1 MALSPFEEVNLLFD
15 RAAERLG
22 VEPEYRRLLKNTY
35 RELRVQVPLRLDNG
49 RLEEFIGYRVQH
61 NGVRG
66 PYKGGIRYHP
76 SVDLDHVRALA
87 SLMTWKTALVNIP
100 FGGAKGGISCDPAKL
115 SARELQGLTR
125 SFARKIDLAL
135 GVYRDIPAPDVN
147 TNAQT
152 MAWIMDEYG
161 KKHGHAPAIVTGK
174 PLDLGGSKGREAATG
189 RGVVLTTGEAVR
201 DLLPGLARPTVAIQ
215 GFGNVGSHAARIF
228 AEEGGGTVT
237 AVADVGGGVLNRR
250 GLDVKALLAHAAGQR
265 TVAGFAGG
273 EAISNDDLLALD
285 VDVLIPA
292 ALEGVLHGGN
302 AGKVRAKLIV
312 EAANHPLTPE
322 ADDALERRGV
332 PVVPDILANAGGVVV
347 SYFEWVQNLQQL
359 SWQEAEVNERLAGI
373 LTGAWRET
381 RDRAKAVGVSLR
393 TAAFMIAIDRVWR
406 ATKLRGI

>member
-1 MALSPFEEVNLLFD
+1 
-15 RAAERLG
+15 
-22 VEPEYRRLLKNTY
+22 
-35 RELRVQVPLRLDNG
+35 
-49 RLEEFIGYRVQH
+49 
-61 NGVRG
+61 
-66 PYKGGIRYHP
+66 
-76 SVDLDHVRALA
+76 VDLDHVRALA